1 MARKPK
7 AVKPRKLYIPKVP
20 DAISWLESD
29 GYDRRAWNEIRSS
42 APSLA
47 TLAESGGELIPH
59 FDALLQ
65 DLFFSLF
72 KYNLIF
78 QKPDQVRRSAILNR
92 TILDQ
97 LVPSPTFEALKNR
110 TLLEEDKAAIAA
122 IVLGEQVLE
131 MVRSERVVNRKD
143 MLDLWDLA
151 HQEDDLKE
159 RADALKN
166 VEQMKADAEGPPKE
180 GEPEADAE
188 LKEKINKLADAAE
201 NAAKVSEARINQK
214 ARLVENDLKN
224 GDLSQLKRMELRA
237 AELANEIDQ
246 ATEDSHAFSREFGQG
261 AKMPAGERLELG
273 RRLARNKKLG
283 ELARMVGRFKQDA
296 RAIRKR
302 TLERGVAEAYDVER
316 GADLGRMIPSE
327 LVAMHHPILRHDFH
341 RRLLEGSIL
350 QYRIQDDEQKHKGP
364 MVVCV
369 DVSSS
374 MEGQKELWSKAVS
387 LTLMDIARR
396 QRRLF
401 RAVMFSSSNVVK
413 VLDLNRERRYQPEM
427 SKVMELAEYFPGGG
441 TDFEAPI
448 DAAMVLIEE
457 KKLKRADIVIITDG
471 ECQVSPSWL
480 ARLKERKDELDFSI
494 FAVLVDV
501 GSSEMSTLAQFSDRI
516 TSIKQ
521 LSAEGTRDIFLKVQ
535 GQ

>member
-1 MARKPK
+1 MARKSK
-7 AVKPRKLYIPKVP
+7 AVKPRRLYIPQVP

-29 GYDRRAWNEIRSS
+29 SYDRRAWNEIRST

-47 TLAESGGELIPH
+47 TLADSGGELIPH

-78 QKPDQVRRSAILNR
+78 QKPDAVRRSAVLNR

-97 LVPSPTFEALKNR
+97 LIPSQTFEALKNR

-131 MVRSERVVNRKD
+131 MVRSERIVNRKD

-151 HQEDDLKE
+151 HQEEDLKE
-159 RADALKN
+159 KSDALKN
-166 VEQMKADAEGPPKE
+166 VQEMQEGGKE

-188 LKEKINKLADAAE
+188 LKEKIAKLADAAE
-201 NAAKVSEARINQK
+201 NAAKVSEARLNQK
-214 ARLVENDLKN
+214 ARQVESDIKN
-224 GDLSQLKRMELRA
+224 GDLTQLKRMELRA
-237 AELANEIDQ
+237 AELAGEIDQ

-261 AKMPAGERLELG
+261 GRMPAGERLELG

-350 QYRIQDDEQKHKGP
+350 QYRLQDDEQKHKGP

-427 SKVMELAEYFPGGG
+427 SKVMELAEFFPGGG

-448 DAAMVLIEE
+448 DAAMDLIEE

-471 ECQVSPSWL
+471 ECQVSPQWL
-480 ARLKERKDELDFSI
+480 AHLKERKDELDFSI